1 MRGNLTSGLARRRLA
16 NGSSRTCSQELRL
29 RFCSGLVFLLI
40 VTVLS
45 VATASAQPPAAL
57 LRIKIADR
65 HGFTTQDG
73 KGFVPFGVSYYRPG
87 QGWAPQLWKQF
98 DPEATRKDF
107 ARMKESGVNC
117 ARVFLTY
124 GSFLMESNRVSPE
137 GLAKFDQ
144 FLDIA
149 ERAGIYVMPTGP
161 DHWEGTP
168 DWAKGDRIAD
178 DMALSAL
185 EIFWKEFA
193 TRYRNRTVIF
203 AYDLRNEPEV
213 AWDTAAMLQKW
224 KAWCAKKNYSAPASP
239 IPPQKDCAD
248 CAQLLDFQH
257 FREEIAD
264 EWTKR
269 QVVAIKS
276 ADPRALVTIG
286 MIQWSVPSVLPSSWH
301 YAAFRPERQ
310 AKFLDFLTI
319 HFYPLANGHYDYQP
333 ADETKNLAYLENVV
347 SEVARCGKPVVV
359 GEFGWYGGGKLN
371 YGKFPAATEE
381 QQARWCGEVVT
392 STAGMAC
399 GWLNWG
405 FYDQPEAGD
414 VSQLTGL
421 VKADGETK
429 AWGREFKELS
439 DRYAG
444 KKLKPPK
451 IGARPQLNW
460 DACITSAAARAE
472 FNKEYLKAY
481 ENSR

>member
-1 MRGNLTSGLARRRLA
+1 MG
-16 NGSSRTCSQELRL
+16 
-29 RFCSGLVFLLI
+29 LLI
-40 VTVLS
+40 AVLIA
-45 VATASAQPPAAL
+45 ATTLAQQSPSLP
-57 LRIKIADR
+57 RIKIADR
-65 HGFTTQDG
+65 HGFKTESG
-73 KGFVPFGVSYYRPG
+73 ERFVPFGVSSYRPG

-98 DPEATRKDF
+98 DADATRKDF
-107 ARMKESGVNC
+107 ARMKELGVNC

-149 ERAGIYVMPTGP
+149 EQAGIYVMPTGP

-178 DMALSAL
+178 DTALSAL
-185 EIFWKEFA
+185 EVFWKVFA
-193 TRYRNRTVIF
+193 ARYRNRAVIF

-213 AWDTAAMLQKW
+213 AWDTAQMREKW
-224 KAWCAKKNYSAPASP
+224 NHWLAKKYYSAMKVKAAWNATNENLAIGSIPV
-239 IPPQKDCAD
+239 PPQKDCPG
-248 CAQLLDFQH
+248 CTRLLDFQH
-257 FREEIAD
+257 FREEVAD

-269 QVVAIKS
+269 QVAAIKS

-301 YAAFRPERQ
+301 YAAFRPARQ
-310 AKFLDFLTI
+310 AKFLDFLTT
-319 HFYPLANGHYDYQP
+319 HFYPLANGHYDYQRE
-333 ADETKNLAYLENVV
+333 DETKNLAYLENVV
-347 SEVARCGKPVVV
+347 SEMARCGKPVVV

-371 YGKFPAATEE
+371 YGKFPPATEE

-421 VKADGETK
+421 LKASGEIK
-429 AWGREFKELS
+429 AWGREFKNLS
-439 DRYAG
+439 GAIHRQKIVTA
-444 KKLKPPK
+444 KNWRPSAIKL
-451 IGARPQLNW
+451 GRLHHER
-460 DACITSAAARAE
+460 SRA
-472 FNKEYLKAY
+472 N
-481 ENSR
+481 RI